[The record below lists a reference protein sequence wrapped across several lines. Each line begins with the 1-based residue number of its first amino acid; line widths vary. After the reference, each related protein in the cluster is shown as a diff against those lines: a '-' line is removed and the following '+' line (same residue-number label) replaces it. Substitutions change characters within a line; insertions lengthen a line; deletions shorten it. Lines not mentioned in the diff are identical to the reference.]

1 MGIVQNYHNSIKL
14 LTNVAVTNPFD
25 SKLQGWRTVE
35 DALIFKNDSLEIAD
49 HAKWIIDYKD
59 NPDTFNVNS
68 DFFRSDE
75 FTTIH
80 NGKHILFSGCSVT
93 YGVGLYTKELWSH
106 LLYNKIKEKEEVSG
120 YFNLGTPGTGVFDI
134 VFNIFKYIKNY
145 GNPDVIFID
154 LPDLSRFYAL
164 IDSSTDQWNDTIS
177 KNSLDYIKRN
187 YRHAN
192 YKEQIDNQSI
202 IYEKRIY
209 IYQYLHMLETYCLSN
224 NIQLYYFSY
233 VDEVSR
239 FINITDLQR
248 YHNLDSNEVLSSVYN
263 YHNNNPEDKFYLIA
277 RDNNHP
283 GTGLHY
289 AWSEIMFN
297 VYKRENYVN

>member
-1 MGIVQNYHNSIKL
+1 MGIVTNYHNSIEL
-14 LTNVAVTNPFD
+14 LTNVSVTNPFD
-25 SKLQGWRTVE
+25 SKLQGWRSVE
-35 DALIFKNDSLEIAD
+35 DALIFSNADLKIPD

-59 NPDTFNVNS
+59 NPDTFNINS

-75 FTTIH
+75 FKIAH
-80 NGKHILFSGCSVT
+80 DGKHILFSGCSVT

-106 LLYNKIKEKEEVSG
+106 LLYNKIKNKEKVSG
-120 YFNLGTPGTGVFDI
+120 YYNLGTPGTGVFDI

-164 IDSSTDQWNDTIS
+164 INSSDQWVDTIPN
-177 KNSLDYIKRN
+177 NSLDYIKRN

-192 YKEQIDNQSI
+192 YKNQIDNQAI

-209 IYQYLHMLETYCLSN
+209 IYQYLHMLETYCRSN
-224 NIQLYYFSY
+224 NIKLYLFSY

-248 YHNLDSNEVLSSVYN
+248 YYHLDSNMILSSVYE
-263 YHNNNPEDKFYLIA
+263 YHNNNPKDDFYLIA
-277 RDNNHP
+277 RDNSHP

-289 AWSEIMFN
+289 AWSELVFN
-297 VYKRENYVN
+297 IYKAENYVN